1 MINIIYVYYNL
12 MSKVRW
18 SGRNIAALDRS
29 THSATYLIQDNDP
42 DSDVTSLPPI
52 HTDKNM

>member
-1 MINIIYVYYNL
+1 

-18 SGRNIAALDRS
+18 SGRNLAALDRS